1 MNEGRKLDA
10 VFEGG
15 GVRGIALVGA
25 VSVIE
30 DAGYRFENLA
40 GTSAGA
46 IVATLLASG
55 YHAAEIRDIVMD
67 LDLNRLADR
76 SPIGRVPV
84 LGPIVEAV
92 TGLGVYQG
100 DELLGILRDLLAA
113 KGVRTFGDLVMA
125 EFAGDERYRFKA
137 RVVASDLSRGRFLAL
152 PQDVAQYGMR
162 PEDLEVALAVRMST
176 STPFIFKPVRLR
188 DPAGDTHVVVDG
200 ALLSNFPIELFDSPG
215 PPAWPTFGFRLVQP
229 GAPPFA
235 RFAVAGPI
243 SYVMAM
249 IGTAMEA
256 HDQRYVEQHNFV
268 RTIAIDGLG
277 ISGTD
282 FSITRATKD
291 ALYASGVAAA
301 KKFLTAWDFD
311 AYRTRWRASSSV

>member
-1 MNEGRKLDA
+1 VAERKLDA

-25 VSVIE
+25 VAVIE
-30 DAGYRFENLA
+30 EAGYAFENLA

-46 IVATLLASG
+46 IVSTLLAAG
-55 YHAAEIRDIVMD
+55 YRAAEIRAIAME
-67 LDLNRLADR
+67 LDLNRLADS
-76 SPIGRVPV
+76 SPVGRIPI

-92 TGLGVYQG
+92 TGLGIYKG

-113 KGVRTFGDLVMA
+113 RGVRTFGDLVIP
-125 EFAGDERYRFKA
+125 GQSDPRYRFRA
-137 RVVASDLSRGRFLAL
+137 RVVASDLTRGRLLAL
-152 PQDVAQYGMR
+152 PQDIEQYGMR
-162 PEDLEVALAVRMST
+162 PEDLEVALAVRMSG

-188 DPAGDTHVVVDG
+188 DPAGETHVIVDG
-200 ALLSNFPIELFDSPG
+200 ALLSNYPLELFDSPG
-215 PPAWPTFGFRLVQP
+215 IPAWPTFGFRLVQP

-235 RFAVAGPI
+235 RFDVRGPI

-256 HDQRYVEQHNFV
+256 HDQRYVEQHNFA

-277 ISGTD
+277 VSGTD
-282 FSITRATKD
+282 FSISAAEKEK
-291 ALYASGVAAA
+291 LYASGVAAA
-301 KKFLTAWDFD
+301 RKFMAGWDFR
-311 AYRTRWRASSSV
+311 AYCARWRSGASA